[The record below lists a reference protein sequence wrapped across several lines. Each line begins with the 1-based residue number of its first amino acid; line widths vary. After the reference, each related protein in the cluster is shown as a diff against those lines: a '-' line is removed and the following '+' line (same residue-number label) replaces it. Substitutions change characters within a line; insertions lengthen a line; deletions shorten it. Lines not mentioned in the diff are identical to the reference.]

1 MYISYFSN
9 FFGTQQYLEGQAV
22 CARPAMEEYS
32 EEMRRFTQRLSRLL
46 SENLNLPPELMEEVY
61 GSFPSQV
68 VRLNYYP
75 PCPQPELVMGLSSHS
90 DPGAITILLQVSD
103 VCGLQVRKDG
113 EWVSVHPEPNA
124 LIINMGD
131 QMEVPKIMISPLK
144 LYRSEH
150 CTMLQIKL
158 LNPTFSNISVRQASL
173 VMNLKLISPLCILSY

>member
-1 MYISYFSN
+1 MNEAKQWRCEVCINEIIIYYCKLIIWMYFSYFSN
-9 FFGTQQYLEGQAV
+9 FFGTQQYLEGQAD
-22 CARPAMEEYS
+22 CGRPAMEEYS
-32 EEMRRFTQRLSRLL
+32 EELRRFSQRLSRLL

-90 DPGAITILLQVSD
+90 DPGAITILLQISD

-131 QMEVPKIMISPLK
+131 QMEVPKIFYFS
-144 LYRSEH
+144 
-150 CTMLQIKL
+150 IKAL
-158 LNPTFSNISVRQASL
+158 PITT
-173 VMNLKLISPLCILSY
+173 P